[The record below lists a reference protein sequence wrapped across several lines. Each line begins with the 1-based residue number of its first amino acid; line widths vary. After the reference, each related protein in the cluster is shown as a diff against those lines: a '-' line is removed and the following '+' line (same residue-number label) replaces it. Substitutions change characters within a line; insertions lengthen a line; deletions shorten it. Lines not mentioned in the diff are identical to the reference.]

1 MRKWMFLLAAACL
14 LTACSAARPQ
24 DETAL
29 SQPDQETGTAEPT
42 MEDRNM
48 NQTMHLS
55 IDGTPVD
62 VTWEDNQAVDEL
74 FSAAQEGGITV
85 YTFAYGGF
93 EQVGPLPKS
102 FSRSD
107 VQMTTV
113 PGDIVLYSGDQIVL
127 FYGSNS
133 WSYTKLGHI
142 EGLTGNELA
151 DFLDKESVAIE
162 IAIG

>member
-1 MRKWMFLLAAACL
+1 MRRRIFLLAATCL
-14 LTACSAARPQ
+14 LTACSAAKPQ
-24 DETAL
+24 NETAL
-29 SQPDQETGTAEPT
+29 GQPDQETGTVEPT

-48 NQTMHLS
+48 NQAMYLS
-55 IDGTPVD
+55 INGTPVD

-74 FSAAQEGGITV
+74 FSTAQEGTITV
-85 YTFAYGGF
+85 YTSAYGGF

-142 EGLTGNELA
+142 EGLTESELA
-151 DFLDKESVAIE
+151 DFLDKESVAVE
-162 IAIG
+162 IAIS